1 MLTALNLKENR
12 TMEIAGYLKVVI
24 VLFALAI
31 PISIAF
37 LVYRTLF
44 SGLNSIS
51 KTRRPLNTPEDA
63 AEPEQAQVENKAS
76 TENEAGQLNK

>member
-12 TMEIAGYLKVVI
+12 TMEIAGYLKIII
-24 VLFALAI
+24 VLFALAV
-31 PISIAF
+31 PISIVF

-51 KTRRPLNTPEDA
+51 SSRRPANVTEDA
-63 AEPEQAQVENKAS
+63 AEPEQAQNNKS
-76 TENEAGQLNK
+76 TENEVG